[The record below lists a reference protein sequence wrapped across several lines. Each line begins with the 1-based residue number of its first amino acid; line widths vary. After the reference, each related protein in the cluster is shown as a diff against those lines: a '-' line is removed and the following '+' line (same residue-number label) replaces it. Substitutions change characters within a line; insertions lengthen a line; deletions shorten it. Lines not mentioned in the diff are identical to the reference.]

1 MPRRRSAL
9 TVAVLVWAGLLG
21 CGGAEEPAEQAPV
34 EAAVVDVD
42 EVRDQVRDIT
52 VDSPALGF
60 EARVRLLLPAG
71 FESDTDQ
78 RYPVL
83 YLLHGC
89 CDTYT
94 SWTLNTDI
102 EELATD
108 LDLLVVIPDGGLAGF
123 YSDWVEG
130 PQWEQFH
137 LGELRAILEDEYRAS
152 DVRAVAGLSM
162 GGLGALGY
170 AARNPGM
177 FVAAASYSG
186 VVHTTLTGGTSQNY
200 LTLVSSQGEEPRG
213 LWGDPRDD
221 ADVWAAHNPYDLAEQ
236 LRGTQLYLS
245 VGAGEPGP
253 LDRGGANTDPT
264 EAALLP
270 QNEALAARL
279 AELDIPATLS
289 FYGPGTHSWPYWQ
302 RELTASWPLLLAAL
316 GLA

>member
-1 MPRRRSAL
+1 MPRRPSA
-9 TVAVLVWAGLLG
+9 VIAAVLLAGVVG
-21 CGGAEEPAEQAPV
+21 CGGADEPASGSPR
-34 EAAVVDVD
+34 EASVVDVD
-42 EVRDQVRDIT
+42 EIREQVRDIT

-71 FESDTDQ
+71 FETDTDR

-89 CDTYT
+89 CDTYS
-94 SWTLNTDI
+94 SWTNNTNI
-102 EELATD
+102 EDLAVG
-108 LDLLVVIPDGGLAGF
+108 LDLIVAIPDGGPAGF

-137 LGELRAILEDEYRAS
+137 LGELLDILETDYRAG

-162 GGLGALGY
+162 GGLGALSY
-170 AARNPGM
+170 AARNPGL
-177 FVAAASYSG
+177 FAAAASYSG

-213 LWGDPRDD
+213 LWGDPRDE
-221 ADVWAAHNPYDLAEQ
+221 ADVWAAHNPYDLAEE
-236 LRGTQLYLS
+236 LRGTALYLS
-245 VGAGEPGP
+245 VGTGEPGP
-253 LDRGGANTDPT
+253 LDRPDARTDPN
-264 EAALLP
+264 EVALLP
-270 QNEALAARL
+270 QNEAFAARL

-289 FYGPGTHSWPYWQ
+289 FYGPGTHSWPYWE
-302 RELTASWPLLLAAL
+302 RELNASWPLLLTAL